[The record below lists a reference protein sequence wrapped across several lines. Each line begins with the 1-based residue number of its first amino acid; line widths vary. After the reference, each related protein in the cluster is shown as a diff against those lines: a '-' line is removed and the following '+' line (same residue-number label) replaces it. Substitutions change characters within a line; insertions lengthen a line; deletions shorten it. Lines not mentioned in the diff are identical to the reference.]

1 MTLRQAAEEFVRG
14 RKALREIQAISSD
27 RKIGKKLEIHYEIVV
42 RAYSGLPTN
51 LSADDIR
58 YCVMLKQEQ
67 QRLRK
72 LQRESTLP
80 RLAKKYGERQAD
92 IVAELERM
100 GVEV

>member
-1 MTLRQAAEEFVRG
+1 MTLRQAAEQFIEG
-14 RKALREIQAISSD
+14 RKALRDLQGISSD
-27 RKIGKKLEIHYEIVV
+27 RKIGRKLEIHYETVV
-42 RAYSGLPTN
+42 RAYTGLPTR

-80 RLAKKYGERQAD
+80 RLAPAGEA
-92 IVAELERM
+92 AEGRSSVCC
-100 GVEV
+100 GR